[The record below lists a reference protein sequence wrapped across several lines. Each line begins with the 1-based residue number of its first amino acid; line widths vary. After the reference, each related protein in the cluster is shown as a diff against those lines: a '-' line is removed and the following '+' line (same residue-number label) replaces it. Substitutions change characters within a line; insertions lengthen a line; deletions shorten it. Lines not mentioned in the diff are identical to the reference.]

1 MKTPNGNTQIK
12 LPVNL
17 ERKMH
22 DDRAFCLSLA
32 CAYLSKLRTD
42 ERLAKQR
49 EANAWRN
56 KYNGAPQ
63 ERVANRNTNPFG
75 NQSNP
80 FGDMKGFN
88 PFRS

>member
-1 MKTPNGNTQIK
+1 M
-12 LPVNL
+12 
-17 ERKMH
+17 
-22 DDRAFCLSLA
+22 A

-49 EANAWRN
+49 EANAWKN
-56 KYNGAPQ
+56 KYGDKPK
-63 ERVANRNTNPFG
+63 ERSLNRNNTPFG

-80 FGDMKGFN
+80 FGDMKGNN

>member
-1 MKTPNGNTQIK
+1 M
-12 LPVNL
+12 
-17 ERKMH
+17 
-22 DDRAFCLSLA
+22 A

-49 EANAWRN
+49 EANAGKN
-56 KYNGAPQ
+56 KYGDKPR
-63 ERVANRNTNPFG
+63 ERNINKNNTPFG

-80 FGDMKGFN
+80 FTDIKGVN